1 MMTDGLKSLRENR
14 VRHILDAM
22 STPRRRGFLRSLFW
36 LIVLGVA
43 VVYAVAAITAP
54 WSFHIGGRSTPFL
67 FWSGAGT
74 LTTQSGTYPIYVSF
88 HPASHFS
95 RLRLDGLRPTGGVG
109 GTAALCTSR
118 GVTQYLKLTGT
129 IYNGWS
135 STDDSLLAF
144 RLLEPRIVNVGQRQG
159 YFNLYG
165 RWQGPELVMD
175 DRGEPGNTFRSGLKI
190 EHASVNLDWTGYWSF
205 KNVCASAT
213 NLPAT
218 SH

>member
-190 EHASVNLDWTGYWSF
+190 EQASVKLDWTGYWTF
-205 KNVCASAT
+205 KQVCANST
-213 NLPAT
+213 KSPVN
-218 SH
+218 

>member
-22 STPRRRGFLRSLFW
+22 RTPRRRGFLRSLFW

-74 LTTQSGTYPIYVSF
+74 LTTKSGTYPIYVSF

-129 IYNGWS
+129 IYDGWS
-135 STDDSLLAF
+135 STDGSLLAF

-190 EHASVNLDWTGYWSF
+190 EQASVKLDWTGYWTF
-205 KNVCASAT
+205 KQVCANST
-213 NLPAT
+213 KSPVN
-218 SH
+218 